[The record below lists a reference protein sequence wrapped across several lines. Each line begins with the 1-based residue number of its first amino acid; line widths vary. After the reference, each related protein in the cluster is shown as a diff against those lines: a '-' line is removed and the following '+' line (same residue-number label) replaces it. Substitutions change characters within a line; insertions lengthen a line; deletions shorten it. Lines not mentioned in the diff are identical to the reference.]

1 MAKRHANGE
10 AVHGGTD
17 HVPKRQ
23 KTQPTEHIE
32 EIFSARQLQD
42 LLAFRQDDVERLRNG
57 KHISLVDLSSDR
69 RTDA

>member
-10 AVHGGTD
+10 AVHGGID

-57 KHISLVDLSSDR
+57 KDISLPGLSSER